1 MKRLDE
7 RQISFETVQ
16 EIAKRAGVKQVVLG
30 SYVKAGDTIRINLK
44 LQDAATGHLVS
55 AERVEA
61 AGEANLFPS
70 VDDLTKRIRA
80 KFTLPSADP
89 TKPLIKSPTTITTTT
104 GTSIDRD
111 LKDVTTASIEAYRYY
126 AEGINL
132 HERAREQQAVPL
144 LEKAVQID
152 PNFALA
158 LIKLAVAHN
167 NLGHSNLRDE
177 YAARA
182 FQHVDRVTTRERYYI
197 EGYYYSG
204 KPETVAK
211 A

>member
-1 MKRLDE
+1 MLVTDLSQSPDVEVLPTDRLVQILGDMKHGDDRV
-7 RQISFETVQ
+7 ISFETVQ

-89 TKPLIKSPTTITTTT
+89 TRPLIKAPTTISTTT

-111 LKDVTTASIEAYRYY
+111 LKEVTTSSIEAYRSRHWSFTG
-126 AEGINL
+126 E
-132 HERAREQQAVPL
+132 
-144 LEKAVQID
+144 
-152 PNFALA
+152 
-158 LIKLAVAHN
+158 
-167 NLGHSNLRDE
+167 
-177 YAARA
+177 
-182 FQHVDRVTTRERYYI
+182 
-197 EGYYYSG
+197 
-204 KPETVAK
+204 
-211 A
+211 